1 MPSCLSEFA
10 CSVDQLLLEKL
21 KYPFLKEFKVAFFL
35 NYPSIASNIDR
46 WIHAVAAKQVEKL
59 DLDFLDVIRPPWS
72 YNFSWPE
79 GCRCL
84 KVLRLSF
91 ISVSGEMLE
100 GILAGCPLLQELSV
114 SRSRVLAGFRVL
126 HHEALK
132 HLEIRDCIGSAEKV
146 LITVVSAPNLVY
158 FKFGGNGRFAHISL
172 VNVPCLTQVF
182 LGPSYATHV
191 LDEESSP
198 DMEFDLLHQVLHD
211 SIARRLKELTLDFSD
226 NIWWGSCFRK
236 QERLEM
242 LLDNLTHLNLIVPV
256 CSAFSFRLY
265 DISELKKTASPAFH
279 NFVPKLGWM
288 GRRHRKILFTNRDVG
303 MREEV
308 AKKWTFNNKNGGLFT
323 ITWRG
328 DQGRHGNANK

>member
-1 MPSCLSEFA
+1 MEIDTKDVINRLPEEVIGMILSLLPLKEAVRTSVVCRAWRVLWSNYFSGSVTLEPPQVPPQICYLLREEMPSCLSEFA

-59 DLDFLDVIRPPWS
+59 DLDFLDVIRPPVWS

-114 SRSRVLAGFRVL
+114 SKSRVLAGFRVL

-132 HLEIRDCIGSAEKV
+132 HLEICDCTGSAEKV

-172 VNVPCLTQVF
+172 VNVPCLTQVIF
-182 LGPSYATHV
+182 LTST
-191 LDEESSP
+191 
-198 DMEFDLLHQVLHD
+198 
-211 SIARRLKELTLDFSD
+211 
-226 NIWWGSCFRK
+226 
-236 QERLEM
+236 
-242 LLDNLTHLNLIVPV
+242 
-256 CSAFSFRLY
+256 
-265 DISELKKTASPAFH
+265 
-279 NFVPKLGWM
+279 
-288 GRRHRKILFTNRDVG
+288 
-303 MREEV
+303 
-308 AKKWTFNNKNGGLFT
+308 
-323 ITWRG
+323 
-328 DQGRHGNANK
+328 